1 MPLLAAWQERRRERK
16 FQIAVEN
23 RAKKLERRGLLSAQE
38 RTPPP
43 HRTKWTRRVPHPV
56 LVVHV

>member
-43 HRTKWTRRVPHPV
+43 PPLFV
-56 LVVHV
+56 LSGHVASLTPY